1 MSFFWPLSPLN
12 ETRVTTYESSGV
24 FGLLLGEVVWRK
36 QHPQA
41 FDFKRLEWKSL
52 LGVGAT

>member
-1 MSFFWPLSPLN
+1 MSFFRPLSPLN

-41 FDFKRLEWKSL
+41 FDFKVP
-52 LGVGAT
+52 GVEIAAWRGS